1 MDIEAQFSINQSRAD
16 EITMREDY
24 GNLPMTIHDD
34 GFGDIGFDADGPD
47 FIRDDVD
54 ANIDV
59 CNQILTSIF
68 IFDHLILRFFFFFK
82 LQENLI
88 SDDLDLDDRSM
99 KEPVAGTSRMQDID
113 SSQMITDDGFGGS
126 SFGRM
131 LFYATNK
138 NKTKNAIKS
147 KLVYSLKFIHFVK
160 QKNQLPVCL
169 KVICLPMLHYLHRRC
184 RQSKTIQMMTWMR
197 VGIWVLVQRHQGK

>member
-59 CNQILTSIF
+59 SNSIRNRQKTNIHF
-68 IFDHLILRFFFFFK
+68 RCTYFFFLLFK
-82 LQENLI
+82 MQENLI
-88 SDDLDLDDRSM
+88 SDDLELDERSL

-126 SFGRM
+126 SFGR
-131 LFYATNK
+131 K
-138 NKTKNAIKS
+138 
-147 KLVYSLKFIHFVK
+147 
-160 QKNQLPVCL
+160 
-169 KVICLPMLHYLHRRC
+169 
-184 RQSKTIQMMTWMR
+184 
-197 VGIWVLVQRHQGK
+197 